1 MTYSSFYFII
11 YNKISKKIINNN
23 ISYKISIILL
33 SLIKNLTTLKT
44 ITKTSGNNNI
54 KNKIF
59 FESIITTIKN
69 KVNTKLI
76 IKCPIL

>member
-11 YNKISKKIINNN
+11 YNKISKEIINNN

>member
-1 MTYSSFYFII
+1 MIYSSFYFII

-23 ISYKISIILL
+23 ISYKTSIILL

>member
-1 MTYSSFYFII
+1 MIYSSFYFII

-23 ISYKISIILL
+23 ISYKTSIILL
-33 SLIKNLTTLKT
+33 SLIKNLTTLKA

>member
-1 MTYSSFYFII
+1 MIYSSFYFII

-23 ISYKISIILL
+23 ISYKTSIILL

-69 KVNTKLI
+69 TVNTKLI

>member
-1 MTYSSFYFII
+1 MIYSSFYFII

-23 ISYKISIILL
+23 ISYKTSIILL

-44 ITKTSGNNNI
+44 FAKTSGNNNI

-69 KVNTKLI
+69 KANTKLI